1 LRSKQPA
8 ARATK
13 LGKINNNSFLPPRIS
28 MPLPSL
34 EWVNQDSAY
43 LRQLRAGFAW
53 LRFAPPLEAEF
64 RRYHVA
70 ANLLRMRGAVMVS
83 CLMWLLFSLL
93 DYTRMPDEFRL
104 HSLMLRL
111 LILPLLLGTWWA
123 TLRPQWRDRLQLLA
137 GICALASGL
146 SVAGVIWL
154 ARAHEFALPYEG
166 IILTTVFFYFLIGL
180 RFRTAAVCGWL
191 TFCAYLAVE
200 LNTGLAT
207 NVLIYNAFFL
217 GSANVIGSFG
227 CYFFEHSA
235 RETFIAQG
243 LLEDIAERDFL
254 TGLLNRRAFSEQA
267 NRSWRQAVRAQT
279 PVAVLML
286 DVDFFKHYN
295 DHYGHAAGDLALQAV
310 ARALGAHA
318 KRPLDVLARYGGE
331 EFIGLWVDVS
341 QEAILALAEGIRA
354 DVQALA
360 LSHKYSAVAEVV
372 TLSIGIAYL
381 LAPQPGALEEAQRL
395 ADGALYQAK
404 EQGRNRVELRALTL

>member
-1 LRSKQPA
+1 
-8 ARATK
+8 
-13 LGKINNNSFLPPRIS
+13 

-53 LRFAPPLEAEF
+53 LRFTPQLEVEF
-64 RRYHVA
+64 RRYHVEA
-70 ANLLRMRGAVMVS
+70 YLLRMRGAVLVS
-83 CLMWLLFSLL
+83 CVMWLLFSLL
-93 DYTRMPDEFRL
+93 DYASMPGEFRL
-104 HSLMLRL
+104 QSLALRMLL
-111 LILPLLLGTWWA
+111 FPLLLGTWWA
-123 TLRPQWRDRLQLLA
+123 TFRPQWRDRLQLLA
-137 GICALASGL
+137 GICALTAGL
-146 SVAGVIWL
+146 SIAGVIWI
-154 ARAHEFALPYEG
+154 ARVHGFALPYEG
-166 IILTTVFFYFLIGL
+166 IILMTVFFYFLIGL
-180 RFRTAAVCGWL
+180 RFRTAVVCGWL

-200 LNTGLAT
+200 LYTGLAAK
-207 NVLIYNAFFL
+207 VLVYNAFFL
-217 GSANVIGSFG
+217 GTANLIGSFG
-227 CYFFEHSA
+227 CYFLEHSA

-267 NRSWRQAVRAQT
+267 SRSWRQAVRAQQ

-286 DVDFFKHYN
+286 DVDFFKAYN

-318 KRPLDVLARYGGE
+318 QRPLDVLARYGGE
-331 EFIGLWVDVS
+331 EFVGLWVDVS
-341 QEAILALAEGIRA
+341 QEAILTLAEGIRA

-360 LSHKYSAVAEVV
+360 LSHQHSAVADVV

-404 EQGRNRVELRALTL
+404 EQGRNRVELRALTR

>member
-1 LRSKQPA
+1 MS
-8 ARATK
+8 
-13 LGKINNNSFLPPRIS
+13 
-28 MPLPSL
+28 LPSL

-53 LRFAPPLEAEF
+53 LRFTPLLELEF
-64 RRYHVA
+64 RGYHVA
-70 ANLLRMRGAVMVS
+70 ANLRRMRGAVMVS
-83 CLMWLLFSLL
+83 CVMWLLFSLL
-93 DYTRMPDEFRL
+93 DYASMPAGLRQQSFA
-104 HSLMLRL
+104 LRL
-111 LILPLLLGTWWA
+111 LIMPLLLGTWWA
-123 TLRPQWRDRLQLLA
+123 SFHPQWLERLQLLA

-146 SVAGVIWL
+146 AVAGVIWI

-166 IILTTVFFYFLIGL
+166 IILMTVFFYFLIGL

-200 LNTGLAT
+200 LHTGLAAK
-207 NVLIYNAFFL
+207 VLIYNAFFL
-217 GSANVIGSFG
+217 GAANLIGSFG
-227 CYFFEHSA
+227 CYFLEYSA

-267 NRSWRQAVRAQT
+267 NRSWRHAVRAQQ

-286 DVDFFKHYN
+286 DVDFFKAYN

-310 ARALGAHA
+310 ARALGTHA
-318 KRPLDVLARYGGE
+318 QRPLDVLARYGGE
-331 EFIGLWVDVS
+331 EFVGLWVDVS

-360 LSHKYSAVAEVV
+360 LSHKYSAAAEVV
-372 TLSIGIAYL
+372 TLSIGIAYV

-404 EQGRNRVELRALTL
+404 EQGRNRVELRALTR